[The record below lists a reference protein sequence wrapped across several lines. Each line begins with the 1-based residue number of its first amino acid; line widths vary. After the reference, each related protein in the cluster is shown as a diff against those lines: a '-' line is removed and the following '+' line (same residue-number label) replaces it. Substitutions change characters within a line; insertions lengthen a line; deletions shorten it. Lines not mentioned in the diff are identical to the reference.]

1 MARANFLASFL
12 LILLEDEQQS
22 DRARRSFWLCWRVTN
37 GSLPLLIYSYKP
49 ISTRRGPAATASCID
64 PSYSCIIVYLES
76 CSHRSFH
83 KIRHTKIRE
92 TGPTAFLLSLISL
105 SLWLNKDTHYFQIL
119 STSVC
124 LCRCNLIVQPT
135 RIDFTDG

>member
-37 GSLPLLIYSYKP
+37 GSLLLLTRTNRYLRKEVQQRRQAALTLP
-49 ISTRRGPAATASCID
+49 IAASSSTWNLVRIGR
-64 PSYSCIIVYLES
+64 
-76 CSHRSFH
+76 F
-83 KIRHTKIRE
+83 IRHTNIRE